1 MAIQLPETAILAEV
15 VGRAERWMKEAS
27 AALETSPDLKKL
39 QALHSEASHMQVDLT
54 ETSALLWQKVEQAQ
68 KWVEK
73 VQSKKVEVLC
83 VYSFTVHLTILF
95 VSLGSEGLASEEQN
109 SPWSWGKYDILVTS

>member
-1 MAIQLPETAILAEV
+1 MAIQLPEAMILADV
-15 VGRAERWMKEAS
+15 VARAERWMKEAT
-27 AALETSPDLKKL
+27 AAIETSPDLKKL

-73 VQSKKVEVLC
+73 VRFCLQSFMC
-83 VYSFTVHLTILF
+83 ISF
-95 VSLGSEGLASEEQN
+95 
-109 SPWSWGKYDILVTS
+109 